1 MGKHLCHFTKTF
13 FYASPLSKTVSL
25 SGYFQRCAL
34 ISVHYIKE
42 CLKTHCHVRRA
53 VSNIFST
60 IETKKFREP
69 FSPFLPFFH
78 VVFLFLLLG
87 CFVVVVVVVVAVVVV
102 VVAIVV
108 GSDDGG
114 YTPGVNSTNLF
125 TQWECSG
132 RLLSTHPTNP
142 PLGENGVLFSLVQ

>member
-1 MGKHLCHFTKTF
+1 MYT
-13 FYASPLSKTVSL
+13 
-25 SGYFQRCAL
+25 
-34 ISVHYIKE
+34 IKE

-87 CFVVVVVVVVAVVVV
+87 CFVVVVIVVVVVVVAVVVV
-102 VVAIVV
+102 IVV
-108 GSDDGG
+108 GSRRM
-114 YTPGVNSTNLF
+114 T
-125 TQWECSG
+125 E
-132 RLLSTHPTNP
+132 STHP
-142 PLGENGVLFSLVQ
+142 G